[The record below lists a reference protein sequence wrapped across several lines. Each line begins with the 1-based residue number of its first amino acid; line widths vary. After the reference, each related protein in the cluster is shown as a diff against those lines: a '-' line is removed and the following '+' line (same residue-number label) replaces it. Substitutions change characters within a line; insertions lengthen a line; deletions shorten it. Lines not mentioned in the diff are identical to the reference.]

1 VHPRPQQIALRKSL
15 KWIDLDLFPCG
26 FYALVDCGGL
36 CDSSQIGVLI
46 EVSAMKMLLAVAC
59 AMLLTVAVVQVS
71 KDQASTGI
79 SVAQLGKGKGK
90 GKAPTPPPIVSK
102 G

>member
-1 VHPRPQQIALRKSL
+1 
-15 KWIDLDLFPCG
+15 
-26 FYALVDCGGL
+26 
-36 CDSSQIGVLI
+36 
-46 EVSAMKMLLAVAC
+46 MKMLLAVVC

-79 SVAQLGKGKGK
+79 SVAQLGKGKGN
-90 GKAPTPPPIVSK
+90 GKAPAPPPIVSK